1 MNAKQ
6 AALTTLF
13 EEFSAKMPDNDAL
26 GIEGANLV
34 AAKLGGTGDEI
45 KKNFSAFV
53 FETEKT
59 IYQIYKI
66 HEEAAGDGV
75 LAKFLAANRGRPI
88 YRLLDAFYLSIAQ
101 SRKSRAGKAFEGI
114 IRGLFKQCNYPFDEN
129 KVINGKPDFIMPSED
144 HFRTHAAD
152 CIIFTAKRTVR
163 ERWRQI
169 VTEGTQGAAF
179 FLATLDDKVTSEQIG
194 EMRKKK
200 IYLVAPATLKNS
212 TVYQHEPNVI
222 SFEDFF
228 ADHLD
233 PAVSRWKRHKII

>member
-1 MNAKQ
+1 MKAKSRE
-6 AALTTLF
+6 ALSLF
-13 EEFSAKMPDNDAL
+13 EEFSGKMPDNDAL
-26 GIEGANLV
+26 GLEGAKLI
-34 AAKLGGTGDEI
+34 AAKLGSTSNDI

-53 FETEKT
+53 SETEKA
-59 IYQIYKI
+59 IYALYKR
-66 HEEAAGDGV
+66 HEEKTGDAV
-75 LAKFLAANRGRPI
+75 LGAFLQENIEKPI
-88 YRLLDAFYLSIAQ
+88 YRTLDAFYLSIAQ

-114 IRGLFKQCNYPFDEN
+114 IRGLFKQCNYAFDEN
-129 KVINGKPDFIMPSED
+129 RVINGKPDFIMPSEA
-144 HFRTHAAD
+144 HFRAHAAD

-179 FLATLDDKVTSEQIG
+179 FLATLDEKVTSEQIH

-200 IYLVAPATLKNS
+200 IYLVLPALTKS
-212 TVYQHEPNVI
+212 AAVYKEEPNVI

-233 PAVSRWKRHKII
+233 PAVARWKKHKII